1 MSYLDRL
8 PLYVTPEDKNVFNN
22 FQYDITNTSVYSNL
36 INIKSLFIWVPEE
49 DEKRE
54 QEGKEDKEDKEDEK
68 REYEKQERK
77 REREDKEDE
86 KQDEKEEKKDNDNIS
101 YNEWVDD
108 RLEKMYLNDEGHYYD
123 EKDQKNDEEEL
134 IFQFDLDW
142 DIEKGRL

>member
-8 PLYVTPEDKNVFNN
+8 PLYVKPEDKNVFNN

-54 QEGKEDKEDKEDEK
+54 H
-68 REYEKQERK
+68 ERK
-77 REREDKEDE
+77 REKEDKEDE

>member
-54 QEGKEDKEDKEDEK
+54 REREKEDKEDEK
-68 REYEKQERK
+68 
-77 REREDKEDE
+77 
-86 KQDEKEEKKDNDNIS
+86 DEKEEKKDNDNMS

>member
-54 QEGKEDKEDKEDEK
+54 REK
-68 REYEKQERK
+68 
-77 REREDKEDE
+77 EDKEDE

-142 DIEKGRL
+142 DIEKGRI

>member
-54 QEGKEDKEDKEDEK
+54 REREKEDKEREDKEDEK
-68 REYEKQERK
+68 REYK
-77 REREDKEDE
+77 
-86 KQDEKEEKKDNDNIS
+86 KEEKKDNDNMS

-142 DIEKGRL
+142 DIEKGKL

>member
-54 QEGKEDKEDKEDEK
+54 QEREKEDKEDEK
-68 REYEKQERK
+68 E
-77 REREDKEDE
+77 
-86 KQDEKEEKKDNDNIS
+86 EKEEKKDNDNMS

-142 DIEKGRL
+142 DIEKGKL

>member
-54 QEGKEDKEDKEDEK
+54 REREKEDKEREDKEDEK
-68 REYEKQERK
+68 REYEK
-77 REREDKEDE
+77 
-86 KQDEKEEKKDNDNIS
+86 EEKKDNDNMS

-142 DIEKGRL
+142 DIEKGKL

>member
-54 QEGKEDKEDKEDEK
+54 REREKEDK
-68 REYEKQERK
+68 
-77 REREDKEDE
+77 EREDKEREDKE
-86 KQDEKEEKKDNDNIS
+86 DEKEEKKDNDNMS

>member
-54 QEGKEDKEDKEDEK
+54 REREKEDK
-68 REYEKQERK
+68 
-77 REREDKEDE
+77 EREDKE
-86 KQDEKEEKKDNDNIS
+86 DEKEEKKDNDNMS

>member
-54 QEGKEDKEDKEDEK
+54 QE
-68 REYEKQERK
+68 RK
-77 REREDKEDE
+77 REKEDKEDE

>member
-54 QEGKEDKEDKEDEK
+54 H
-68 REYEKQERK
+68 ERK
-77 REREDKEDE
+77 REKEDKEDE

>member
-54 QEGKEDKEDKEDEK
+54 Q
-68 REYEKQERK
+68 K

>member
-49 DEKRE
+49 DKKRE
-54 QEGKEDKEDKEDEK
+54 H
-68 REYEKQERK
+68 ERK
-77 REREDKEDE
+77 REKEDE

>member
-54 QEGKEDKEDKEDEK
+54 REK
-68 REYEKQERK
+68 
-77 REREDKEDE
+77 EDKEDE
-86 KQDEKEEKKDNDNIS
+86 KQDEKEEKKENDNIS

-142 DIEKGRL
+142 DIEKGRI

>member
-54 QEGKEDKEDKEDEK
+54 H
-68 REYEKQERK
+68 ERK

-86 KQDEKEEKKDNDNIS
+86 KREDEKKDNDNIS

>member
-54 QEGKEDKEDKEDEK
+54 QE
-68 REYEKQERK
+68 

-86 KQDEKEEKKDNDNIS
+86 KEEKDEKKGNDNMS

-108 RLEKMYLNDEGHYYD
+108 RLEKMYLNDEGHCYD

>member
-54 QEGKEDKEDKEDEK
+54 QEREREREGKEDEK
-68 REYEKQERK
+68 RE
-77 REREDKEDE
+77 D
-86 KQDEKEEKKDNDNIS
+86 EKKDNDNIS

>member
-54 QEGKEDKEDKEDEK
+54 REREKEDKEREDKEDEK
-68 REYEKQERK
+68 REYK
-77 REREDKEDE
+77 
-86 KQDEKEEKKDNDNIS
+86 KEEKKDNDNMS